1 MKIDFKR
8 TWKIERT
15 REITRGENYL
25 EAVQGKGTELVTSKR
40 TKKKDEEITYFVTE
54 IYDLTEVQGMKGCVC
69 RISYSLMFF

>member
-25 EAVQGKGTELVTSKR
+25 EEVQGKETELVISKR
-40 TKKKDEEITYFVTE
+40 TKKKDEEITHFVTE
-54 IYDLTEVQGMKGCVC
+54 IYDLTEEQGMKGCVG
-69 RISYSLMFF
+69 RIRYSSMFF